1 MSAGSNRWKMEQHTL
16 KVSFIFA
23 DGRGQLQDDDSDG
36 KEEEKPS

>member
-1 MSAGSNRWKMEQHTL
+1 MEQHTL

-36 KEEEKPS
+36 RKRRSRAEAVRSA